1 MKEAFQEGGS
11 SQQHWM
17 PQRCKW
23 DNKDNPRS
31 LWLHSKLRCVFHS
44 FSETWYDQAFRTIT
58 LVSGA
63 GTFWLWKIGCGSH
76 LLRYQDGGD
85 TGFGR
90 TGWVWFGEHASGVS
104 ETIRNAF
111 VDMIRAQSSERRWV
125 YSLQVRFYHPTSGV
139 GLWAWTRLSRERM
152 CGWRK
157 KWNDLCDSSM
167 KCSYNQSE
175 GPGQCLDDMTEWDS
189 YSTGLQL
196 SKSLF

>member
-1 MKEAFQEGGS
+1 M
-11 SQQHWM
+11 
-17 PQRCKW
+17 
-23 DNKDNPRS
+23 
-31 LWLHSKLRCVFHS
+31 CVS
-44 FSETWYDQAFRTIT
+44 FFFKETWYDQAFRTIT

-63 GTFWLWKIGCGSH
+63 GTFWLWKIGYGNH

-85 TGFGR
+85 TGFRR

-111 VDMIRAQSSERRWV
+111 ADMIRAQSSERRWV

-139 GLWAWTRLSRERM
+139 GLWTWTRLSRERM

-157 KWNDLCDSSM
+157 KWELSVWFKHEM
-167 KCSYNQSE
+167 FIQSE
-175 GPGQCLDDMTEWDS
+175 WRSRPVPRWHDTEWDS

-196 SKSLF
+196 SKSLFWISVHIVQLLLALPALFISKNPPEKLWEKLA